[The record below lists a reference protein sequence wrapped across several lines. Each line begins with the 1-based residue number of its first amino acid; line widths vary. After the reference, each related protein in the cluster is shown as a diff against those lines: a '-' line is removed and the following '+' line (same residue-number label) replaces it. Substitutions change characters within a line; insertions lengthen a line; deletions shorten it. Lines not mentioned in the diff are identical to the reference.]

1 MAARSDSTRQTA
13 SPAVPSTDL
22 EAIYRAML
30 PRIYGYILLRIRGQH
45 AVAEDLT
52 QDVFLAFARTLSDG
66 PVVANPTAWLFG
78 AARHKVVDH
87 HRTLYRHEHDP
98 LPGDDDPAAP
108 STDSLPAF
116 ETVLD
121 RAALGPALDRLPDL
135 QRLVVLLRYA
145 DGLPVSEIAELTGK
159 SEHAIEAHLVR
170 ARRAL
175 RTSLSTEENE
185 R

>member
-1 MAARSDSTRQTA
+1 MAARSDSTRQTT

-30 PRIYGYILLRIRGQH
+30 PRIYGYILLRVRSQH

-66 PVVANPTAWLFG
+66 PVIANPTAWLFG
-78 AARHKVVDH
+78 AARHKVIDH
-87 HRTLYRHEHDP
+87 HRALYQYEHDP
-98 LPGDDDPAAP
+98 LPAAL
-108 STDSLPAF
+108 TDSLPAF

-121 RAALGPALDRLPDL
+121 RAALGPALDQLPGL

-145 DGLPVSEIAELTGK
+145 DGLPVRDIAELTGK

-175 RTSLSTEENE
+175 RTSLSTQESE